1 MQVTCFP
8 DITVHERTEDDDVLL
23 LACDGLWDVMST
35 SEAVDLVREI
45 YASGE
50 VSVKRM
56 AEELLDIALDKG
68 SKDNISATVVKL
80 PGAHLGPESNG
91 GVEGRRQHRL
101 QSRKKQQSA
110 INDIDG

>member
-1 MQVTCFP
+1 M
-8 DITVHERTEDDDVLL
+8 HERTEDDDVLL

-35 SEAVDLVREI
+35 PEAVDLVREI

-50 VSVKRM
+50 TSVKLM

-80 PGAHLGPESNG
+80 PGAKMGPEASG
-91 GVEGRRQHRL
+91 GVEGRRQQRL
-101 QSRKKQQSA
+101 KTRQVQQESVA
-110 INDIDG
+110 ATQDK